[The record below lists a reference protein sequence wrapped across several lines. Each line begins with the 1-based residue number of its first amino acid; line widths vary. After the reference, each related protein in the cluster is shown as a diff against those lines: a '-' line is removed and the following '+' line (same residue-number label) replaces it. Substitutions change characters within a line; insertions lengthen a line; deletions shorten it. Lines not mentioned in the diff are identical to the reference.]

1 VPDVNPEPSSHST
14 EPEDLA
20 HTRLVPLAARAVQ
33 SLGGRYSIELGIDV
47 DRSEDE
53 IERWALAATLFG
65 ARISAKIA
73 QRTFA
78 VLEQAGV
85 HSIADAGRQEI
96 ERLIELLDAG
106 GYARYD
112 LRTADYFHAIAQ
124 ALAADWRGRVSSAL
138 DLPLDQLHAALDSL
152 PGWGPVT
159 MGLFLRELRGVR
171 AGIDP
176 PLDARAVRAAEHL
189 RMLKPGRRKGLASL
203 RAVAVDARIDIRD
216 LEAALVRLSLA
227 HGRHMPDCPGRQR
240 CTLLAGPA

>member
-1 VPDVNPEPSSHST
+1 MNSELSSHST
-14 EPEDLA
+14 EPGDLA
-20 HTRLVPLAARAVQ
+20 HTRLVPLATGVVE

-47 DRSEDE
+47 DRGEDE

-65 ARISAKIA
+65 GRISAKIA
-73 QRTFA
+73 ERTFA
-78 VLEQAGV
+78 VFEHASV
-85 HSIADAGRQEI
+85 HSLADAGRQEI

-112 LRTADYFHAIAQ
+112 LRTAEHLQAIAQ

-138 DLPLDQLHAALDSL
+138 DLPLDQLEAALDSL

-159 MGLFLRELRGVR
+159 VTLFLRELRGVR

-189 RMLKPGRRKGLASL
+189 GMLRPGRREGLASL
-203 RAVAVDARIDIRD
+203 RAVAVDARIDMRD

-227 HGRHMPDCPGRQR
+227 HGRHMADCPGGRR
-240 CTLLAGPA
+240 CTLWASAA